1 MSKGKYRAGMSDKD
15 MRMVDDYLTKIEQNK
30 GYMNDYYSR
39 WEKEH
44 EAYMG
49 DQAIKENR
57 PNTRINIIHANIEG
71 QVATLVDQ
79 NISVICRGEG
89 PSDKGFSNWARIG
102 IDWTLR
108 QNHIKRIIDRHERRR
123 ELFGPAFLKVHWESE
138 AVDGYGLAK
147 ITCPPLSS
155 IFVDL
160 KITDPA
166 DLEDAEYIAEVMLK
180 SKTWA
185 KQEYGDKA
193 NDIYYGGSDRRG
205 IFQKERTTDDDD
217 AFTLVQLWSKPDEIL
232 RLIEFSDDG
241 VLLYD
246 SFEDKGK
253 EPFYR
258 YNKYPYF
265 LTIMYPEEGKLYGF
279 GDGKLLRP
287 LQDMLNDLYDQV
299 RIASRPNRVF
309 FDPKSEVDL
318 ETLDEDDGPVPC
330 EDPNTNIRVVEVGRV
345 NPALWQL
352 ISNVHQE
359 IQRVTRFSELMMG
372 QGQKSKTATEA
383 TIQQQQGGS
392 ATDHKKGMLQE
403 TLSDLCKYILD
414 LMMENYTEGKFF
426 RIDEDKGDYEW
437 VDFRQLNNIP
447 SVVPADEAFTR
458 GFMENNPDKEQPK
471 WMQLTDEQ
479 GQGIT
484 KSVELDVEIN
494 VGAGLPKNKAFVYS
508 MAEKLSSIVIDG
520 KSLVGWKE
528 MRDFLRDFL
537 GMPLMD
543 DNEVIQQKIQE
554 AQQAMGGQP
563 GAPTGGP
570 MPNANVEGLTKR
582 GNPQM
587 ENLPPNP
594 SMMPSPGVIG

>member
-1 MSKGKYRAGMSDKD
+1 MDKRRDFMSDED
-15 MRMVDDYLTKIEQNK
+15 MRMVDDYITKIEQNK
-30 GYMNDYYSR
+30 GYLDDYYTR

-49 DQAIKENR
+49 DQPIRENR
-57 PNTRINIIHANIEG
+57 PNTRINILHANVEG
-71 QVATLVDQ
+71 QVATLIDQ
-79 NISVICRGEG
+79 NIAVVCRGEG
-89 PSDKGFSNWARIG
+89 PSDKGFANWARIG

-108 QNHIKRIIDRHERRR
+108 QNHIKRILDRHERRR
-123 ELFGPAFLKVHWESE
+123 ELFGPAFLKLHWDKD
-138 AVDGYGLAK
+138 AVGGYGLAK
-147 ITCPPLSS
+147 ITSPPLSS

-160 KITDPA
+160 KVTDPA

-180 SKTWA
+180 SRSWA
-185 KQEYGDKA
+185 KLEYKDKA
-193 NDIYYGGSDRRG
+193 DNIYFGGTDRRS
-205 IFQKERTTDDDD
+205 IFQKEHTTDDDE
-217 AFTLVQLWSKPDEIL
+217 AFYLIQLWTKTDGNL

-246 SFEDKGK
+246 SFDDKK
-253 EPFYR
+253 DEPFYR

-279 GDGKLLRP
+279 GDGKLLMP
-287 LQDMLNDLYDQV
+287 LQEMLNDLYDQV

-352 ISNVHQE
+352 IANVHQE

-372 QGQKSKTATEA
+372 QGGRDKTATES
-383 TIQQQQGGS
+383 TIQQQQGAS

-403 TLSDLCKYILD
+403 TLIDLCKYILD

-426 RIDEDKGDYEW
+426 RIDEDKDDYEW

-447 SVVPADEAFTR
+447 VVAPPDQAFTKD
-458 GFMENNPDKEQPK
+458 FMQNNPDKEQPK
-471 WMQLTDEQ
+471 WMQLTDEK
-479 GQGIT
+479 GQGMT
-484 KSVELDVEIN
+484 KSVELDIDIN
-494 VGAGLPKNKAFVYS
+494 IGAGLPKNKSFIYS
-508 MAEKLSSIVIDG
+508 MAEKLSSIQIDG

-543 DNEVIQQKIQE
+543 DDELLQMKQQEI
-554 AQQAMGGQP
+554 QQAMAAQGPPMGNEP
-563 GAPTGGP
+563 LPNAGAEGLGAGGGP
-570 MPNANVEGLTKR
+570 M
-582 GNPQM
+582 M
-587 ENLPPNP
+587 SNLPPGGMTP
-594 SMMPSPGVIG
+594 